1 MINISLDFHPC
12 HRACTCCFMMSFYKI
27 GLGKQLRKKIEAS
40 ICERNDIVYK
50 KNTYKKY
57 KVLFPALARYMSA
70 GRLWLV
76 RVVFH
81 GMKCDL

>member
-1 MINISLDFHPC
+1 
-12 HRACTCCFMMSFYKI
+12 MMSFYKI
-27 GLGKQLRKKIEAS
+27 GLGKQLRKKIKAS

-50 KNTYKKY
+50 KNTY